1 MAHSVDGITDPSNSP
16 MDHLASS
23 SSSGEV
29 QNYAEEVSNAQ
40 TLTATLQEVTQN
52 AIMGSVAEPLTP

>member
-1 MAHSVDGITDPSNSP
+1 MDAITDPSNSTIY
-16 MDHLASS
+16 HLASS

-40 TLTATLQEVTQN
+40 TLMATLQEVAQN
-52 AIMGSVAEPLTP
+52 AIMGSVAQPLIP

>member
-1 MAHSVDGITDPSNSP
+1 MDAITDPSNST

-29 QNYAEEVSNAQ
+29 PNYTEEVSSAQ
-40 TLTATLQEVTQN
+40 TLTATLQDVAQN
-52 AIMGSVAEPLTP
+52 AIMGSVAETLTL

>member
-1 MAHSVDGITDPSNSP
+1 MDAITDPSNSP

-52 AIMGSVAEPLTP
+52 AIMG

>member
-1 MAHSVDGITDPSNSP
+1 MDAITDPSNST
-16 MDHLASS
+16 MDHLASL

-29 QNYAEEVSNAQ
+29 LNYAEEVSSAQ